1 MPHRPSPRRPW
12 PLTAARFTGSL
23 LALIALVAGIPLV
36 LLQVGTLP
44 VGVPTVDGIRQGLL
58 APDDGGQVLFTA
70 ITLICWALWAWF
82 VLSLL
87 VEAAALLRRRP
98 AARIRGLAA
107 PQRLAAVLLGGLL
120 FLPPA
125 TALAA
130 PATATAAPAA
140 TATHI
145 PTARQGAVVQQQ
157 AAPQHEG
164 PTHTVGAT
172 GETVWDLAEHY
183 LGDGRRHGELRAL
196 NPHLPDT
203 ATLPAGT
210 IVRLPADARTGP
222 SPQDAATRTVDAGA
236 GKQQAPG
243 DRTGSGQ
250 HETYTVATGD
260 SLSGIAHEKY
270 GNANRWHDIYAENK
284 TTIHDPDLIYPGQR
298 LDLPRQQVTPAPPS
312 KGSKHDQDAAPRHEQ
327 HTPEKEGGSK
337 GTPPHERQEHGEG
350 SEAKPTPPVPNASD
364 GKHGG
369 QQGHTVAPSRE
380 PAGDD
385 RDPAEP
391 SAPHSPAEATPA
403 PYRPARAV
411 ASNQVSP
418 SQIAA
423 IGGGV
428 LAAAL
433 LSTVATRRILQQR
446 RRHRGRRIA
455 LPKDGAAAT
464 EQDLRTAE
472 AALDTTMLDGALR
485 TAAVHLT
492 AADRELP
499 PLSAAVIGPREIVL
513 HLAEPAAPVPPF
525 SAAPEAL
532 ERWTCPT
539 RGGELLPQEQT
550 DDVESPYPTL
560 ASLGWDEQG
569 HLILLDLEN
578 AGHLHLTGADRHR
591 VLRTLALELAAS
603 EFADH
608 LTVSAIGQS
617 APGLREELPE
627 RVIEH
632 ADIASALGA
641 LRAHHTEQQ
650 RALAVLGVPGLRRA
664 RTGEETAAAWC
675 PHLLFSDGDDGAGRE
690 FEELR
695 QVVADSPRSATAL
708 VTTGSGAAVPS
719 GAQVVDADAAAGPV
733 TLRLPG
739 TEVEVSCTVQA
750 LSDEDYAYALEVLAT
765 TRADDVPAAQPV
777 VTTPKAVPD
786 LPQYTAA
793 TEESEVVPAAP
804 PAAASSPAQVPGLMA
819 QFALYEDE
827 PPAEADDEADAAV
840 GDTGDQGDESLPLPA
855 GGMDESTPSGSSSAA
870 AEDRGPAVYAHVALM
885 KETPEPS
892 PEPEVVVED
901 TAGDGPMVRMLGPV
915 DIVGARGSIESKRQR
930 TCIELA
936 AWLVLH
942 PNLDHHAVDE
952 AMWPGRETARKYR
965 NATVS
970 RLRTWLGIDEDG
982 NPFFPPIAT
991 TSDARYAL
999 APTVDSD
1006 WHHFQRLTA
1015 AAVKSPGAQAA
1026 VQLRAALELVRGRPF
1041 SGVNSRR
1048 YAWAEHQAQ
1057 DMISAIVD
1065 AAADLAEHCL
1075 AQGDPRGALWAATK
1089 GLDAAPEMENLYR
1102 ILFRTYAAL
1111 GDYEALER
1119 AAEKLDTLNMELG
1132 VDMEESTAEI
1142 LAQLSKSA

>member
-1 MPHRPSPRRPW
+1 MPHPHSPTRRPW
-12 PLTAARFTGSL
+12 PLTLVRATGSL
-23 LALIALVAGIPLV
+23 IALAALVVGLPLT
-36 LLQVGTLP
+36 LLRIGTLP
-44 VGVPTVDGIRQGLL
+44 NGVPSVGDIGDALM
-58 APDDGGQVLFTA
+58 APDDGQVLFTA
-70 ITLICWALWAWF
+70 ITLVCWVLWAWF
-82 VLSLL
+82 IASLV
-87 VEAAALLRRRP
+87 VEAAALLRHRTAPRV
-98 AARIRGLAA
+98 RGLAA

-120 FLPPA
+120 VLPSATAIAATPA
-125 TALAA
+125 TAVAHS
-130 PATATAAPAA
+130 ATAAPGPSVAHA
-140 TATHI
+140 
-145 PTARQGAVVQQQ
+145 PT
-157 AAPQHEG
+157 PQKASPHTG
-164 PTHTVGAT
+164 SRHTVGAT
-172 GETVWDLAEHY
+172 GETLWDLAEHY
-183 LGDGRRHGELRAL
+183 LGDGRRYSELRAL
-196 NPHLPDT
+196 NPGLPQS

-210 IVRLPADARTGP
+210 VVNLPVEAGVRTEL
-222 SPQDAATRTVDAGA
+222 AATAPAAAETQHGA
-236 GKQQAPG
+236 KA
-243 DRTGSGQ
+243 
-250 HETYTVATGD
+250 ETYTVAAGD
-260 SLSGIAHEKY
+260 SLSGIAQKKL
-270 GNANRWHDIYAENK
+270 GDGDRWTDIYAENK
-284 TTIHDPDLIYPGQR
+284 DTIHDPDLIYPGQR
-298 LDLPRQQVTPAPPS
+298 VDLPQQEATPAPPAEDR
-312 KGSKHDQDAAPRHEQ
+312 KHDQDQDAAPQHEQ
-327 HTPEKEGGSK
+327 HTPEPDDARSGAPHHENQQQ
-337 GTPPHERQEHGEG
+337 GTDGEKTKPAQTPDA
-350 SEAKPTPPVPNASD
+350 SEKKAGP
-364 GKHGG
+364 GR
-369 QQGHTVAPSRE
+369 QQGHTAAPQRE
-380 PAGDD
+380 PAA
-385 RDPAEP
+385 PETAEP

-403 PYRPARAV
+403 PHQPAPAADSTQ
-411 ASNQVSP
+411 ASTG
-418 SQIAA
+418 QIAA

-433 LSTVATRRILQQR
+433 LSAVATRRILQQR

-455 LPKDGAAAT
+455 LPEAGAAAT
-464 EQDLRTAE
+464 EQNLRTAE

-513 HLAEPAAPVPPF
+513 HLTEPAAPVPPF
-525 SAAPEAL
+525 TAAPDAL
-532 ERWTCPT
+532 QRWTCPT

-578 AGHLHLTGADRHR
+578 AGHLHLTGVDRHR

-608 LTVSAIGQS
+608 LTVSAISHS

-632 ADIASALGA
+632 PDITGALGA
-641 LRAHHTEQQ
+641 IRAHHAEQQ
-650 RALAVLGVPGLRRA
+650 RALAVMGAPGLRRA
-664 RTGEETAAAWC
+664 RTGEETAAAWS
-675 PHLLFSDGDDGAGRE
+675 PHLLFADADADDVAGAAL
-690 FEELR
+690 EELR
-695 QVVADSPRSATAL
+695 QVVADYPRSATVL
-708 VTTGSGAAVPS
+708 VTTGSGEAVLP
-719 GAQVVDADAAAGPV
+719 GAQVVEADTTAGPV
-733 TLRLPG
+733 TLLLPG
-739 TEVEVSCTVQA
+739 TGVEVSCHVQA
-750 LSDEDYAYALEVLAT
+750 LSDEDYVYALEVLAT
-765 TRADDVPAAQPV
+765 TRADDVPAPQPV
-777 VTTPKAVPD
+777 ATAPKAVPD
-786 LPQYTAA
+786 LPQYTAE
-793 TEESEVVPAAP
+793 TDE
-804 PAAASSPAQVPGLMA
+804 PAAASTAPPAVPANPPAEVPSLMA
-819 QFALYEDE
+819 QFAVYEDE
-827 PPAEADDEADAAV
+827 PSAEAEDAAGAAV
-840 GDTGDQGDESLPLPA
+840 SDTGTEGEDAFLDA
-855 GGMDESTPSGSSSAA
+855 GAMDESTPTGASLAA
-870 AEDRGPAVYAHVALM
+870 AQHRGPAVHAHVSLL
-885 KETPEPS
+885 KEAPEPS
-892 PEPEVVVED
+892 PESEAAVEV
-901 TAGDGPMVRMLGPV
+901 TAGDGPVVRVLGPV
-915 DIVGARGSIESKRQR
+915 DLEGARGSIESKRKR

-942 PNLDHHAVDE
+942 PHLDHHAVDE

-970 RLRTWLGIDEDG
+970 RLRTWLGTDEDG

-999 APTVDSD
+999 APAVDSD

-1015 AAVKSPGAQAA
+1015 AAAQSPGPQAA
-1026 VQLRAALELVRGRPF
+1026 AQLRAALELVRGRPF

-1111 GDYEALER
+1111 GDYDALER

>member
-1 MPHRPSPRRPW
+1 MPHPHSPARRPW
-12 PLTAARFTGSL
+12 PLTLVRAVGSL
-23 LALIALVAGIPLV
+23 LALAALVVGLPIG
-36 LLQVGTLP
+36 LLRIGTLP
-44 VGVPTVDGIRQGLL
+44 AGVPSLGDLEDTLM
-58 APDDGGQVLFTA
+58 APDDGQVLFTA
-70 ITLICWALWAWF
+70 ITLVCWVLWAWF
-82 VLSLL
+82 VASLV
-87 VEAAALLRRRP
+87 VEAAALLRHR
-98 AARIRGLAA
+98 AAPRVRGLAA

-120 FLPPA
+120 VLPSATAIAATPA
-125 TALAA
+125 TAVAHS
-130 PATATAAPAA
+130 ATAAPGPSAPHTSA
-140 TATHI
+140 PGQQATH
-145 PTARQGAVVQQQ
+145 T
-157 AAPQHEG
+157 G
-164 PTHTVGAT
+164 PRHTVGAT
-172 GETVWDLAEHY
+172 GETLWDLAEHY
-183 LGDGRRHGELRAL
+183 LDDGRRHTEIRVL
-196 NPHLPDT
+196 NPGLPQT

-210 IVRLPADARTGP
+210 VVNLPADASGVHT
-222 SPQDAATRTVDAGA
+222 QLATAAPASTEAGTRQEPKA
-236 GKQQAPG
+236 K
-243 DRTGSGQ
+243 
-250 HETYTVATGD
+250 TYTVVTGD
-260 SLSGIAHEKY
+260 SLSAIADKKL
-270 GNANRWHDIYAENK
+270 GNADRWPDIYAENK
-284 TTIHDPDLIYPGQR
+284 DTIHNPDLIYPGER
-298 LDLPRQQVTPAPPS
+298 LDLPPTPSTPG
-312 KGSKHDQDAAPRHEQ
+312 KHSKHDQDAPPKHEQ
-327 HTPEKEGGSK
+327 PAPEPDNGSAAA
-337 GTPPHERQEHGEG
+337 PHHEHQEQGRD
-350 SEAKPTPPVPNASD
+350 AKDTKPAPAAPHAFD
-364 GKHGG
+364 GKTS
-369 QQGHTVAPSRE
+369 GHDETTAPSRT
-380 PAGDD
+380 
-385 RDPAEP
+385 P
-391 SAPHSPAEATPA
+391 SAPPSPAEATPA
-403 PYRPARAV
+403 PHAPARPA
-411 ASNQVSP
+411 ASEQVSP
-418 SQIAA
+418 GQVAA

-455 LPKDGAAAT
+455 LPEEGAAAT
-464 EQDLRTAE
+464 EQNLRTAE

-513 HLAEPAAPVPPF
+513 HLTEPAAPVPPF
-525 SAAPEAL
+525 SATPDAL
-532 ERWTCPT
+532 QRWTCPT
-539 RGGELLPQEQT
+539 RGVELLPQEQT
-550 DDVESPYPTL
+550 NDVESPYPTL

-578 AGHLHLTGADRHR
+578 AGHLHLTGPDRHR

-632 ADIASALGA
+632 ADIASARGA
-641 LRAHHTEQQ
+641 IRAYHAEQQ
-650 RALAVLGVPGLRRA
+650 RALAVLGAPGLRRA
-664 RTGEETAAAWC
+664 RTGEETAAAWS
-675 PHLLFSDGDDGAGRE
+675 PHLLFSDGDDGAGTE
-690 FEELR
+690 LEELR
-695 QVVADSPRSATAL
+695 QVVADYPRSATAL

-719 GAQVVDADAAAGPV
+719 GAQVVDADTAAGPV

-739 TEVEVSCTVQA
+739 TEVKVSCNVQA

-765 TRADDVPAAQPV
+765 TRADDVPGAQPV
-777 VTTPKAVPD
+777 ATTPKAVPD

-793 TEESEVVPAAP
+793 TDESEAVPVAP
-804 PAAASSPAQVPGLMA
+804 PAAPFSSPAQVPSLMA
-819 QFALYEDE
+819 EFALYEDE
-827 PPAEADDEADAAV
+827 PPAEAADEADASED
-840 GDTGDQGDESLPLPA
+840 DTEDQGGERLPLPT
-855 GGMDESTPSGSSSAA
+855 GGMDEPTPSGSSSAA
-870 AEDRGPAVYAHVALM
+870 AQHRGPAVHAHVSLM

-892 PEPEVVVED
+892 PESEVVVED
-901 TAGDGPMVRMLGPV
+901 TAGDGPVVRMLGLV
-915 DIVGARGSIESKRQR
+915 DIEGAQGTIESKRKR

-952 AMWPGRETARKYR
+952 AMWPGRDTARKYR

-970 RLRTWLGIDEDG
+970 RLRTWLGTDEDG
-982 NPFFPPIAT
+982 TPFFPPIAT

-1006 WHHFQRLTA
+1006 WHRFQRLTA
-1015 AAVKSPGAQAA
+1015 TAAQSPSAQAA
-1026 VQLRAALELVRGRPF
+1026 AQLRAALELVRGRPF

-1057 DMISAIVD
+1057 GMISAIVD

-1111 GDYEALER
+1111 GDWDALER

>member
-1 MPHRPSPRRPW
+1 MPHPHSPTRRPW
-12 PLTAARFTGSL
+12 PLTLVRVTGSL
-23 LALIALVAGIPLV
+23 VALAALVVGLPLALLRI
-36 LLQVGTLP
+36 GTLP
-44 VGVPTVDGIRQGLL
+44 DGVPSVGDVGDALM
-58 APDDGGQVLFTA
+58 APDDGQVLFTA
-70 ITLICWALWAWF
+70 ITLVCWVLWAWF
-82 VLSLL
+82 VASLV
-87 VEAAALLRRRP
+87 VEAAALLRHR
-98 AARIRGLAA
+98 AAPRVRGLAA

-120 FLPPA
+120 VLPSATAIAATPA
-125 TALAA
+125 TAVAHS
-130 PATATAAPAA
+130 ATAAPGPSTAHA
-140 TATHI
+140 PTPQKATHTG
-145 PTARQGAVVQQQ
+145 PRHTA
-157 AAPQHEG
+157 
-164 PTHTVGAT
+164 GAT

-183 LGDGRRHGELRAL
+183 LGDGRRHAEIRAL
-196 NPHLPDT
+196 NPGLPQT

-210 IVRLPADARTGP
+210 IVNLPAEASGVHTQLAAAVPASAETGT
-222 SPQDAATRTVDAGA
+222 SN
-236 GKQQAPG
+236 
-243 DRTGSGQ
+243 
-250 HETYTVATGD
+250 ETKTEPYTVAAGD
-260 SLSGIAHEKY
+260 SLSGIAQKKL
-270 GNANRWHDIYAENK
+270 GDGDRWTDIYAENK
-284 TTIHDPDLIYPGQR
+284 DTIYDPDLIYPGQR
-298 LDLPRQQVTPAPPS
+298 VDLPQQEVTPAPPAE
-312 KGSKHDQDAAPRHEQ
+312 GSKHDQDAAPQHER
-327 HTPEKEGGSK
+327 HTPEPDDGSNAAPHHEHQQQGSGGEKTQPAPHTPDSSEEK
-337 GTPPHERQEHGEG
+337 G
-350 SEAKPTPPVPNASD
+350 
-364 GKHGG
+364 GG
-369 QQGHTVAPSRE
+369 QQGHTTAPQRE
-380 PAGDD
+380 PTA
-385 RDPAEP
+385 PETAEP
-391 SAPHSPAEATPA
+391 TAPRSPTKATPA
-403 PYRPARAV
+403 PHQPAPAADSARA
-411 ASNQVSP
+411 SS

-433 LSTVATRRILQQR
+433 LSAVATRRILQQR

-455 LPKDGAAAT
+455 LPEDGAAAT
-464 EQDLRTAE
+464 EQSLRTAE

-492 AADRELP
+492 SADRELP

-513 HLAEPAAPVPPF
+513 HLTEPAAPVPPF
-525 SAAPEAL
+525 TAAPDAL
-532 ERWTCPT
+532 QRWTCPT
-539 RGGELLPQEQT
+539 RGDELLPKEQS

-578 AGHLHLTGADRHR
+578 VGHLHLTGADRHR
-591 VLRTLALELAAS
+591 VLRTLALELGAS

-608 LTVSAIGQS
+608 LTVSAIGPS

-632 ADIASALGA
+632 ADVAGARAA

-650 RALAVLGVPGLRRA
+650 RALAVLGAPSLRRA
-664 RTGEETAAAWC
+664 RTGEETAAAWS
-675 PHLLFSDGDDGAGRE
+675 PHLLFADADDVAGTE
-690 FEELR
+690 LEDLR

-708 VTTGSGAAVPS
+708 VTTGSGAATQP
-719 GAQVVDADAAAGPV
+719 GAQVVEADTSAGPV
-733 TLRLPG
+733 TLLLPG
-739 TEVEVSCTVQA
+739 TEVEVSCNVQA

-777 VTTPKAVPD
+777 ATPPKAVPD
-786 LPQYTAA
+786 LPQYPAA
-793 TEESEVVPAAP
+793 TEEPAAAPVATPAAP
-804 PAAASSPAQVPGLMA
+804 PASLQVPSLMA
-819 QFALYEDE
+819 QFAVYEAE
-827 PPAEADDEADAAV
+827 PPTEADDTADAAV
-840 GDTGDQGDESLPLPA
+840 AGAGSEGDDGLPAAGGVDESA
-855 GGMDESTPSGSSSAA
+855 PSGSSAA
-870 AEDRGPAVYAHVALM
+870 AAQHRGRAVPAHASNL
-885 KETPEPS
+885 KETPEPL
-892 PEPEVVVED
+892 PEPEIAAD
-901 TAGDGPMVRMLGPV
+901 AAGDGPVVRMLGRV
-915 DIVGARGSIESKRQR
+915 DIEGARGSIESKRKR

-952 AMWPGRETARKYR
+952 AMWPGRDTARKYR

-970 RLRTWLGIDEDG
+970 RLRTWLGTDEDG
-982 NPFFPPIAT
+982 TPFFPPIAT

-999 APTVDSD
+999 APAVDSD

-1015 AAVKSPGAQAA
+1015 AAAKRPGPQAA
-1026 VQLRAALELVRGRPF
+1026 AQLRAALELVRGRPF

-1111 GDYEALER
+1111 GDYDALER

>member
-1 MPHRPSPRRPW
+1 MPHPHSPTRRPW
-12 PLTAARFTGSL
+12 PLTLVRVTGSL
-23 LALIALVAGIPLV
+23 IALAALVVGLPLALLR
-36 LLQVGTLP
+36 VGTLP
-44 VGVPTVDGIRQGLL
+44 DGVPSVGDIGDALM
-58 APDDGGQVLFTA
+58 APDDGQVLFTA
-70 ITLICWALWAWF
+70 ITLVCWALWAWF
-82 VLSLL
+82 IASLV
-87 VEAAALLRRRP
+87 VEAGALLRHR
-98 AARIRGLAA
+98 AAPRVRGLAA

-120 FLPPA
+120 VLPSATAIAATPA
-125 TALAA
+125 TAVAHS
-130 PATATAAPAA
+130 ATAAPGPSAA
-140 TATHI
+140 HAPTPQKASTH
-145 PTARQGAVVQQQ
+145 T
-157 AAPQHEG
+157 G
-164 PTHTVGAT
+164 PRHTVGAT
-172 GETVWDLAEHY
+172 GETLWDLAEHY
-183 LGDGRRHGELRAL
+183 LGDGRRHAEIRAL
-196 NPHLPDT
+196 NPGLPQT

-210 IVRLPADARTGP
+210 VVNLPADARGVHT
-222 SPQDAATRTVDAGA
+222 DLAAAAPASAEAGT
-236 GKQQAPG
+236 QQGAK
-243 DRTGSGQ
+243 T
-250 HETYTVATGD
+250 ETYTVAAGD
-260 SLSGIAHEKY
+260 SLSGIAQKKL
-270 GNANRWHDIYAENK
+270 GDGDRWTDIYAENK
-284 TTIHDPDLIYPGQR
+284 DTIHDPDLIYPGER
-298 LDLPRQQVTPAPPS
+298 VDLPPQATPSPPGEHSKHEHPAPEPDN
-312 KGSKHDQDAAPRHEQ
+312 GSAASPHHEHQEQGGDAKDTRPAPAAPD
-327 HTPEKEGGSK
+327 
-337 GTPPHERQEHGEG
+337 
-350 SEAKPTPPVPNASD
+350 ASD
-364 GKHGG
+364 GKSGDRDE
-369 QQGHTVAPSRE
+369 TEAPSRKPS
-380 PAGDD
+380 PA
-385 RDPAEP
+385 P
-391 SAPHSPAEATPA
+391 SPAEATPA
-403 PYRPARAV
+403 PHAPSRPA
-411 ASNQVSP
+411 ASQVSP
-418 SQIAA
+418 GQVAA

-433 LSTVATRRILQQR
+433 LSAVATRRILQQR

-455 LPKDGAAAT
+455 LPEEGAAAA
-464 EQDLRTAE
+464 EQNLRTAE

-499 PLSAAVIGPREIVL
+499 PLSAAVVGPREIVL
-513 HLAEPAAPVPPF
+513 HLTEPAAPVAPF
-525 SAAPEAL
+525 SAAPDAL
-532 ERWTCPT
+532 QRWTCPT

-617 APGLREELPE
+617 APGLREEMPE

-632 ADIASALGA
+632 ADIAGALGA

-650 RALAVLGVPGLRRA
+650 RALAVVGAPGLRRA
-664 RTGEETAAAWC
+664 RTGEETAAAWS
-675 PHLLFSDGDDGAGRE
+675 PHLLFSGGDDGAGAE
-690 FEELR
+690 LEELR
-695 QVVADSPRSATAL
+695 QVVAAYPRSATAL
-708 VTTGSGAAVPS
+708 VTTGSGAAFPS
-719 GAQVVDADAAAGPV
+719 GAQVVDADTASGPV

-739 TEVEVSCTVQA
+739 TEVEVSCNVQA

-765 TRADDVPAAQPV
+765 TRAHDVPAVQPV
-777 VTTPKAVPD
+777 ATPPKAVPD
-786 LPQYTAA
+786 LPQYAAA
-793 TEESEVVPAAP
+793 TDASAAVPVAP
-804 PAAASSPAQVPGLMA
+804 PAAPASSPAQVPGLMA

-827 PPAEADDEADAAV
+827 PPAEAADEADAAV
-840 GDTGDQGDESLPLPA
+840 DDIEGQGGGSLPSPTV
-855 GGMDESTPSGSSSAA
+855 GMDESTPSGSSSAA
-870 AEDRGPAVYAHVALM
+870 AQHRGPAVHAHVSLL

-892 PEPEVVVED
+892 PEFEAAVEG
-901 TAGDGPMVRMLGPV
+901 TAGDGPVVRMLGPV
-915 DIVGARGSIESKRQR
+915 DIEGTQGTIESKRKR

-952 AMWPGRETARKYR
+952 AMWPGRDTARKYR

-970 RLRTWLGIDEDG
+970 RLRTWLGTDEDG
-982 NPFFPPIAT
+982 TPFFPPIAT
-991 TSDARYAL
+991 TSDARYTL

-1015 AAVKSPGAQAA
+1015 AAVQSPGPQAA
-1026 VQLRAALELVRGRPF
+1026 AQLRAALELVRGRPF

-1111 GDYEALER
+1111 GDYDALER

-1142 LAQLSKSA
+1142 LAQLSESA

>member
-1 MPHRPSPRRPW
+1 MPHPHSPTRRPW
-12 PLTAARFTGSL
+12 PLTLVRITGSL
-23 LALIALVAGIPLV
+23 VALAALVVGLPLALLRI
-36 LLQVGTLP
+36 GTLP
-44 VGVPTVDGIRQGLL
+44 DGVPSVGDIGDALM
-58 APDDGGQVLFTA
+58 APDDGQILFTA
-70 ITLICWALWAWF
+70 ITLVCWVLWAWF
-82 VLSLL
+82 VASLV
-87 VEAAALLRRRP
+87 VEAAALVRHR
-98 AARIRGLAA
+98 AAPRVRGLAA

-120 FLPPA
+120 VLPSATAIAATPA
-125 TALAA
+125 TAVAHS
-130 PATATAAPAA
+130 ATAAPGPSAA
-140 TATHI
+140 HAPTPQKASTH
-145 PTARQGAVVQQQ
+145 T
-157 AAPQHEG
+157 G
-164 PTHTVGAT
+164 PRHTVGAT
-172 GETVWDLAEHY
+172 GETLWDLAEHY
-183 LGDGRRHGELRAL
+183 LGDGRRHAEIRAL
-196 NPHLPDT
+196 NPGLPQT

-210 IVRLPADARTGP
+210 IVNLPAEASGVHTQLAAAAPASAETGT
-222 SPQDAATRTVDAGA
+222 SN
-236 GKQQAPG
+236 
-243 DRTGSGQ
+243 
-250 HETYTVATGD
+250 ETKTEPYTVAAGD
-260 SLSGIAHEKY
+260 SLSGIAQKKL
-270 GNANRWHDIYAENK
+270 GDGDRWTDIYAENK
-284 TTIHDPDLIYPGQR
+284 DTIHDPDLIYPGQR
-298 LDLPRQQVTPAPPS
+298 VDLPQQEAPPAPPAE
-312 KGSKHDQDAAPRHEQ
+312 GSKHDQDAAPQHER
-327 HTPEKEGGSK
+327 HTPEPDDTSNAAPHHEQQQQGTGGEK
-337 GTPPHERQEHGEG
+337 PQPAPHTPD
-350 SEAKPTPPVPNASD
+350 ASD
-364 GKHGG
+364 EKAGG
-369 QQGHTVAPSRE
+369 QQGHTAAPQR
-380 PAGDD
+380 
-385 RDPAEP
+385 EP
-391 SAPHSPAEATPA
+391 SAPETAEPAAPHSPTKATPA
-403 PYRPARAV
+403 PHQPAPAADSAP
-411 ASNQVSP
+411 ASTG
-418 SQIAA
+418 QIAA

-433 LSTVATRRILQQR
+433 LSAVATRRILQQR

-455 LPKDGAAAT
+455 LPEDEAAAT
-464 EQDLRTAE
+464 EQNLRTAE

-513 HLAEPAAPVPPF
+513 HLTEPAAPVPPF
-525 SAAPEAL
+525 TAAPDAL
-532 ERWTCPT
+532 QRWTCPT

-578 AGHLHLTGADRHR
+578 AGHLHLTGSDRHR

-608 LTVSAIGQS
+608 LTVSAIGPS

-632 ADIASALGA
+632 ADVVGARAA

-650 RALAVLGVPGLRRA
+650 RALAVMGAPGLRRA
-664 RTGEETAAAWC
+664 RTGEETAAAWS
-675 PHLLFSDGDDGAGRE
+675 PHLLFADADADDVAGTE
-690 FEELR
+690 LEELR
-695 QVVADSPRSATAL
+695 QVVADYPRSATAL

-719 GAQVVDADAAAGPV
+719 GAQVVAADTAAGPV
-733 TLRLPG
+733 TLLLPG
-739 TEVEVSCTVQA
+739 TEVEVSCNVQA

-777 VTTPKAVPD
+777 ATPPKAVPD
-786 LPQYTAA
+786 LPQYTTATDEPAA
-793 TEESEVVPAAP
+793 APVAP
-804 PAAASSPAQVPGLMA
+804 PAVAPASPPQVPSLMA
-819 QFALYEDE
+819 QFAVYEDE
-827 PPAEADDEADAAV
+827 PSTEADDHAHAPV
-840 GDTGDQGDESLPLPA
+840 GATKGEEDDRLPA
-855 GGMDESTPSGSSSAA
+855 VEEMDESAPSGSSSAA
-870 AEDRGPAVYAHVALM
+870 AQHRGPAVHAHVSLL
-885 KETPEPS
+885 KETPEPL
-892 PEPEVVVED
+892 PEPDAAVD
-901 TAGDGPMVRMLGPV
+901 AAGDGPVVRMLGPV
-915 DIVGARGSIESKRQR
+915 DIEGTQGTIESKRKR

-970 RLRTWLGIDEDG
+970 RLRTWLGTDQDG
-982 NPFFPPIAT
+982 TPFFPPIAT

-999 APTVDSD
+999 APAVDSD
-1006 WHHFQRLTA
+1006 WHHFLRLTA
-1015 AAVKSPGAQAA
+1015 AAAKSPGPQAA
-1026 VQLRAALELVRGRPF
+1026 AQLRAALELVRGRPF

-1102 ILFRTYAAL
+1102 VLFRTYAAL
-1111 GDYEALER
+1111 GDYDALER

>member
-1 MPHRPSPRRPW
+1 MPHPHSPTRRRW
-12 PLTAARFTGSL
+12 PLALVRIAGSL
-23 LALIALVAGIPLV
+23 VALAALVVGLPLALLRI
-36 LLQVGTLP
+36 GTLP
-44 VGVPTVDGIRQGLL
+44 AGMPSVGDIGDALM
-58 APDDGGQVLFTA
+58 APDDGQILFTA
-70 ITLICWALWAWF
+70 ITLVCWVLWAWF
-82 VLSLL
+82 IASLV
-87 VEAAALLRRRP
+87 VEAAALLRHR
-98 AARIRGLAA
+98 AAPRVRGLAA

-120 FLPPA
+120 VLPSATAIAATPA
-125 TALAA
+125 TAVAHG
-130 PATATAAPAA
+130 ATAAPGPSTAHA
-140 TATHI
+140 PTPQKATH
-145 PTARQGAVVQQQ
+145 T
-157 AAPQHEG
+157 G
-164 PTHTVGAT
+164 PRHTVGAT

-183 LGDGRRHGELRAL
+183 LGDGRRHAEIRAL
-196 NPHLPDT
+196 NPGLPQT

-210 IVRLPADARTGP
+210 IVNLPAEASGVHT
-222 SPQDAATRTVDAGA
+222 QLAAAAPASAEAGTRQEAKT
-236 GKQQAPG
+236 
-243 DRTGSGQ
+243 
-250 HETYTVATGD
+250 ETYTVAAGD
-260 SLSGIAHEKY
+260 SLSGIAQKKL
-270 GNANRWHDIYAENK
+270 GDGDRWTDIYAENK
-284 TTIHDPDLIYPGQR
+284 DTIHDPDLIYPGER
-298 LDLPRQQVTPAPPS
+298 VDLPQQEVTPAPPAE
-312 KGSKHDQDAAPRHEQ
+312 GSKHDQDAAPQHEQ
-327 HTPEKEGGSK
+327 HTPEPDDAAPHHEHQQQGTGGEK
-337 GTPPHERQEHGEG
+337 TQPAPHTPD
-350 SEAKPTPPVPNASD
+350 SSD
-364 GKHGG
+364 EKAGG
-369 QQGHTVAPSRE
+369 QQGHTAAPQRE
-380 PAGDD
+380 PAA
-385 RDPAEP
+385 PENAEP
-391 SAPHSPAEATPA
+391 TAPHSPTNATPA
-403 PYRPARAV
+403 PHQPAPAADSTP
-411 ASNQVSP
+411 ASSG
-418 SQIAA
+418 QIAA

-455 LPKDGAAAT
+455 LPEDGAAAT
-464 EQDLRTAE
+464 EQNLRTAE

-513 HLAEPAAPVPPF
+513 HLTEPAAPVPPF
-525 SAAPEAL
+525 TAAPDAL
-532 ERWTCPT
+532 QRWTCST

-560 ASLGWDEQG
+560 ASLGWDQQG

-608 LTVSAIGQS
+608 LTVSAIGPS

-632 ADIASALGA
+632 TDVAGARAA
-641 LRAHHTEQQ
+641 LRTHHTEQQ
-650 RALAVLGVPGLRRA
+650 RALAIMGAPGLRRA
-664 RTGEETAAAWC
+664 RTGEETAAAWS
-675 PHLLFSDGDDGAGRE
+675 PHLLFADADDVADTE
-690 FEELR
+690 LEDLR
-695 QVVADSPRSATAL
+695 QVVAAYPRSATAL
-708 VTTGSGAAVPS
+708 VTTGSGAAALP
-719 GAQVVDADAAAGPV
+719 GAQVVEANTSAGPI
-733 TLRLPG
+733 TLLLPG
-739 TEVEVSCTVQA
+739 TEVEVSCNVQA
-750 LSDEDYAYALEVLAT
+750 LSDEDYAYALQVLAT

-777 VTTPKAVPD
+777 ATPPKAVPD
-786 LPQYTAA
+786 PPQYTTA
-793 TEESEVVPAAP
+793 TEE
-804 PAAASSPAQVPGLMA
+804 PAAAPVAPRAVAPASPPAQVPSLMA
-819 QFALYEDE
+819 QFAVYEDE
-827 PPAEADDEADAAV
+827 PPTEADDQPHAPV
-840 GDTGDQGDESLPLPA
+840 GDTESEAADGLPSVDE
-855 GGMDESTPSGSSSAA
+855 MDAAATSGSSAA
-870 AEDRGPAVYAHVALM
+870 AAQQRGPAVHAHVSILR
-885 KETPEPS
+885 ESPEPL
-892 PEPEVVVED
+892 PEPEVAVD
-901 TAGDGPMVRMLGPV
+901 AAGDGPAVRMLGPV
-915 DIVGARGSIESKRQR
+915 DIEGARGSIESKRKR

-952 AMWPGRETARKYR
+952 AMWPGRDTARKYR

-970 RLRTWLGIDEDG
+970 RLRTWLGTDEDG
-982 NPFFPPIAT
+982 TPFFPPIAT

-999 APTVDSD
+999 APAVDSD

-1015 AAVKSPGAQAA
+1015 AAAENPGGPQAA
-1026 VQLRAALELVRGRPF
+1026 AQLRAALELVRGRPF

-1111 GDYEALER
+1111 GDWDALER

-1132 VDMEESTAEI
+1132 VDMEEATAEI

>member
-1 MPHRPSPRRPW
+1 MTPPPARRSW
-12 PLTAARFTGSL
+12 PLTVARILGS
-23 LALIALVAGIPLV
+23 LIALVSLVVGLPLA

-44 VGVPTVDGIRQGLL
+44 SSLPSPGDIGDALT
-58 APDDGGQVLFTA
+58 AADDSGQALFTV

-82 VLSLL
+82 LASLV
-87 VEAAALLRRRP
+87 VEAAALLRHRRAP
-98 AARIRGLAA
+98 RLRGMAA

-120 FLPPA
+120 VLPPA

-130 PATATAAPAA
+130 TPATAAP
-140 TATHI
+140 TATVAASATQVSAASQATV
-145 PTARQGAVVQQQ
+145 PQQQ
-157 AAPQHEG
+157 SPAHTG
-164 PTHTVGAT
+164 RTHRVGAT
-172 GETVWDLAEHY
+172 GETVWDIAEQY
-183 LGDGRRHGELRAL
+183 LGDGRRHTELRAL
-196 NPHLPDT
+196 NPHLPQS

-210 IVRLPADARTGP
+210 IVNLP
-222 SPQDAATRTVDAGA
+222 SDAAVRTELAAATPAATETHGA
-236 GKQQAPG
+236 
-243 DRTGSGQ
+243 R
-250 HETYTVATGD
+250 HETKADPYTVATGD

-270 GNANRWHDIYAENK
+270 GNANRWHDIYAKNK
-284 TTIHDPDLIYPGQR
+284 ATIHDPDLIYPGQH

-312 KGSKHDQDAAPRHEQ
+312 KDSKHNQEPAPGHER
-327 HTPEKEGGSK
+327 HTPETKGGTK
-337 GTPPHERQEHGEG
+337 AAPPHEHQQHGEG
-350 SEAKPTPPVPNASD
+350 SEAKPTPPAPNASA
-364 GKHGG
+364 GKPGG
-369 QQGHTVAPSRE
+369 QQGHTVAPSRK
-380 PAGDD
+380 PAADD

-391 SAPHSPAEATPA
+391 SAPHSPAKATPA
-403 PYRPARAV
+403 PHRPARAV

-418 SQIAA
+418 GQIAA

-433 LSTVATRRILQQR
+433 LSTLATRRILQQR

-492 AADRELP
+492 AAERELP

-513 HLAEPAAPVPPF
+513 HLTEPAAPVPPF
-525 SAAPEAL
+525 SAAPDAL
-532 ERWTCPT
+532 QRWTCPT
-539 RGGELLPQEQT
+539 RGGELLPQGQT

-608 LTVSAIGQS
+608 LTVCAVGQS

-641 LRAHHTEQQ
+641 LRAHHAEQQ
-650 RALAVLGVPGLRRA
+650 RALAVLGAPGLRRA
-664 RTGEETAAAWC
+664 RTGEETAAAWS
-675 PHLLFSDGDDGAGRE
+675 PHLLFSDADDGAGAE

-695 QVVADSPRSATAL
+695 QVVAEYPRSATVL

-719 GAQVVDADAAAGPV
+719 GAQVVEADTAAGPV
-733 TLRLPG
+733 TLQLPG
-739 TEVEVSCTVQA
+739 TEVEVSCNVQA

-793 TEESEVVPAAP
+793 TDESEALSVAP
-804 PAAASSPAQVPGLMA
+804 PVAPASSPAHVPGLMA

-827 PPAEADDEADAAV
+827 PPTEEGDDADAAV

-855 GGMDESTPSGSSSAA
+855 GGMDESTPSGSSAA
-870 AEDRGPAVYAHVALM
+870 AAQHRGPAVHAHVALM
-885 KETPEPS
+885 KGTQQPS

-901 TAGDGPMVRMLGPV
+901 TAGDGPVVRMLGPV

-970 RLRTWLGIDEDG
+970 RLRTWLGTDEDD

-1006 WHHFQRLTA
+1006 WHHFQRLTT
-1015 AAVKSPGAQAA
+1015 AAVTSPSAQAA
-1026 VQLRAALELVRGRPF
+1026 AQLRAALELVRGRPF

-1102 ILFRTYAAL
+1102 VLFRTYAAL
-1111 GDYEALER
+1111 GDYDALER

>member
-1 MPHRPSPRRPW
+1 MTPPPARRPW
-12 PLTAARFTGSL
+12 PLTVARILGS
-23 LALIALVAGIPLV
+23 LIALVALVVGLPLA

-44 VGVPTVDGIRQGLL
+44 SSVPSPGDIGDALT
-58 APDDGGQVLFTA
+58 APDDSGRVLFTV

-82 VLSLL
+82 LASLV
-87 VEAAALLRRRP
+87 VEAAALLQHRRAP
-98 AARIRGLAA
+98 RIRGLAA

-120 FLPPA
+120 VLPPA

-130 PATATAAPAA
+130 TPATAATAA
-140 TATHI
+140 TASQVSAASRATMPQQPAPAHTGRTHL
-145 PTARQGAVVQQQ
+145 
-157 AAPQHEG
+157 
-164 PTHTVGAT
+164 VGAT
-172 GETVWDLAEHY
+172 GETVWDIAEQY
-183 LGDGRRHGELRAL
+183 LGDGRRHTELRDL
-196 NPHLPDT
+196 NPHLPQT

-210 IVRLPADARTGP
+210 VVNLPADASGVHTEL
-222 SPQDAATRTVDAGA
+222 AAASAETHGTHHET
-236 GKQQAPG
+236 K
-243 DRTGSGQ
+243 T
-250 HETYTVATGD
+250 ETYTVATGD

-270 GNANRWHDIYAENK
+270 GNANRWHDIYAKNK
-284 TTIHDPDLIYPGQR
+284 ATIHDPDLIYPGQL
-298 LDLPRQQVTPAPPS
+298 LDLPQQQVTPAPPG
-312 KGSKHDQDAAPRHEQ
+312 KGSKHNQDAAPEHKQ
-327 HTPEKEGGSK
+327 HTPETKGGSK
-337 GTPPHERQEHGEG
+337 ATPPHEHQEHNED
-350 SEAKPTPPVPNASD
+350 SKAKPTPNASD
-364 GKHGG
+364 GKPGG
-369 QQGHTVAPSRE
+369 QGHTVAPSRE
-380 PAGDD
+380 PAADG

-391 SAPHSPAEATPA
+391 SAPQSSAEATPA
-403 PYRPARAV
+403 PHLTARAV

-418 SQIAA
+418 GQIAT

-433 LSTVATRRILQQR
+433 LSAVATRRILQQR

-513 HLAEPAAPVPPF
+513 HLTEPATPVPPF
-525 SAAPEAL
+525 SAAPDA
-532 ERWTCPT
+532 RQKWTCPT

-560 ASLGWDEQG
+560 ASLGWDEHG

-608 LTVSAIGQS
+608 LTVSTVGQS
-617 APGLREELPE
+617 ATGLREELPE

-641 LRAHHTEQQ
+641 LRAHHAEQQ
-650 RALAVLGVPGLRRA
+650 RALAVLGAPGLRRA
-664 RTGEETAAAWC
+664 RTGEETAAAWS
-675 PHLLFSDGDDGAGRE
+675 PHLLFSDGDDGAGTE
-690 FEELR
+690 LEELR
-695 QVVADSPRSATAL
+695 QVVADYPRSATAL

-719 GAQVVDADAAAGPV
+719 GAQVVDADTAAGPIS
-733 TLRLPG
+733 LRLPG
-739 TEVEVSCTVQA
+739 TEVEVSCNVQA

-793 TEESEVVPAAP
+793 TDESEAAPVAP
-804 PAAASSPAQVPGLMA
+804 PAAPASSPAHVPGLMA

-827 PPAEADDEADAAV
+827 TPAEAGDDADAAV

-855 GGMDESTPSGSSSAA
+855 GGMNESMPSGSAA
-870 AEDRGPAVYAHVALM
+870 AQRRGPAVHAHVALT

-892 PEPEVVVED
+892 TEPEATVDD
-901 TAGDGPMVRMLGPV
+901 TAGDGPVVRMLGPV
-915 DIVGARGSIESKRQR
+915 DIDGARGSIESKRKR

-970 RLRTWLGIDEDG
+970 RLRTWLGTDEDG

-999 APTVDSD
+999 APAVDSD

-1015 AAVKSPGAQAA
+1015 AAAKSPSAQAPA
-1026 VQLRAALELVRGRPF
+1026 QLRAALELVRGRPF

-1075 AQGDPRGALWAATK
+1075 AQGEPRGALWAATK

-1102 ILFRTYAAL
+1102 VLFRTYAAL
-1111 GDYEALER
+1111 GDYDALER